1 MLSDTLMKNLNV
13 QGLCDDSRRVK
24 ANDLF
29 FSIPAEGADVFARN
43 AIAAG
48 AVAVVAET
56 VAPEGLTSKW
66 IQVSDVRAARLEAA
80 KIFYKDPFAKLS
92 CHAITGTN
100 GKTTSA
106 FLMDAM
112 LTASGRKVA
121 LLGTIKNKVGDVS
134 VPANLTTP
142 GLLDLFAFAAK
153 AVEVGCT
160 DLVMETSSHALHQ
173 GRVAGISYKS
183 GLFSNLTQDH
193 LDYHK
198 TMEAYFEAKKLLFT
212 KYQAADGVS
221 VINIDD
227 EHGAKLCEE
236 LKAAGRKVVGVSRL
250 GVAKADVKPNGVVE
264 NTEDGL
270 KFDLA
275 GFGTAGFGADAH
287 FETALCGD
295 FNVDNVMLVLSWANA
310 IGLSKDAMDKALAT
324 VRVPGRFEKV
334 WNKNGVHVVVDYA
347 HTPDALER
355 VLMTARSLCRGKLST
370 VFGCGG
376 DRDKTKRPIMGAIA
390 EKLADKAWLT
400 SDNPRTENPADIIN
414 DVRTGMKTEK
424 FEVVENRA
432 EAIARACAEL
442 KDGDWL
448 VVAGKGHEDYQI
460 IGKTKHHFDDHEEVV
475 KAMANV

>member
-1 MLSDTLMKNLNV
+1 MLSETLMKNLNV
-13 QGLCDDSRRVK
+13 RGLCDDSRRVK
-24 ANDLF
+24 AGDLF
-29 FSIPAEGADVFARN
+29 FSLPTEGYEVFARN
-43 AIAAG
+43 AVAAG
-48 AVAVVAET
+48 AVAVVGEN

-66 IQVSDVRAARLEAA
+66 IQVSNVKAARLEAA
-80 KIFYKDPFAKLS
+80 RIFYKDPFAKLT
-92 CHAITGTN
+92 CHAVTGTN

-112 LTASGRKVA
+112 LTAAGKKVA
-121 LLGTIKNKVGDVS
+121 LLGTIKNKVGNIS

-142 GLLDLFAFAAK
+142 GQLDLFAFAAK
-153 AVEVGCT
+153 AVDAGCT

-173 GRVAGISYKS
+173 GRVAGISYRS

-198 TMEAYFEAKKLLFT
+198 TMEAYFDAKKLLFT
-212 KYQAADGVS
+212 KYLASDGVA
-221 VINIDD
+221 VINVDD
-227 EHGAKLCEE
+227 AHGALLCDE
-236 LKAAGRKVVGVSRL
+236 LKPTGLKTVGVSRL
-250 GVAKADVKPNGVVE
+250 GSEKADVKPCGTVL

-270 KFDLA
+270 KFDLN
-275 GFGTAGFGADAH
+275 GFGCAASDAH

-310 IGLSKDAMDKALAT
+310 VGISKAAMDKALAE

-334 WNKNGVHVVVDYA
+334 WNKNGIHVIVDYA

-355 VLMTARSLCRGKLST
+355 VLMTARSLCRGKLSCI
-370 VFGCGG
+370 FGCGG
-376 DRDKTKRPIMGAIA
+376 DRDKTKRPIMGEIA
-390 EKLADKAWLT
+390 ERLSDKAWLT

-414 DVRTGMKTEK
+414 DVKAGMKTDK
-424 FEVVENRA
+424 FEVVELRD
-432 EAIARACAEL
+432 EAIKRACAEL

-475 KAMANV
+475 KAMENV

>member
-1 MLSDTLMKNLNV
+1 MLSESLMKNLNV
-13 QGLCDDSRRVK
+13 RGLCDDSRRVK
-24 ANDLF
+24 AGDLF
-29 FSIPAEGADVFARN
+29 FSMPAPNYDVFARD
-43 AIAAG
+43 AVAAG
-48 AVAVVAET
+48 AVAVVSQS

-66 IQVSDVRAARLEAA
+66 IQVADVKAARLEAA
-80 KIFYKDPFAKLS
+80 RNFYKDPFAKLT
-92 CHAITGTN
+92 CHAVTGTN

-112 LTASGRKVA
+112 LTAAGKKVA

-142 GLLDLFAFAAK
+142 GQLDLFAFAAK
-153 AVEVGCT
+153 AVEAGCT

-173 GRVAGISYKS
+173 GRVAGICYRS

-198 TMEAYFEAKKLLFT
+198 TMDAYFEAKKLLFT
-212 KYQAADGVS
+212 KYLSVEGVA

-227 EHGAKLCEE
+227 AYGEKLFDE
-236 LKAAGRKVVGVSRL
+236 LKSCGVKTVGVSRL
-250 GVAKADVKPNGVVE
+250 GSAKADVKPEGAVE

-270 KFDLA
+270 KFVLPA
-275 GFGTAGFGADAH
+275 VAADR
-287 FETALCGD
+287 FETPLCGD
-295 FNVDNVMLVLSWANA
+295 FNVDNVLLVLSWAKA
-310 IGLSKDAMDKALAT
+310 IGISETAMRKAIDT

-334 WNKNGVHVVVDYA
+334 WNKNGIHVVVDYA

-355 VLMTARSLCRGKLST
+355 VLMTARGLCRGKLSCI
-370 VFGCGG
+370 FGCGG
-376 DRDKTKRPIMGAIA
+376 DRDKTKRPIMGEIA
-390 EKLADKAWLT
+390 ERLSDKAWLT
-400 SDNPRTENPADIIN
+400 SDNPRTENPTDIIS
-414 DVRTGMKTEK
+414 DVKAGMKTDK
-424 FEVVENRA
+424 FEVVELRD
-432 EAIARACAEL
+432 EAIKRACAEL

-475 KAMANV
+475 KAMGNV

>member
-1 MLSDTLMKNLNV
+1 MISESLLEKLSVT
-13 QGLCDDSRRVK
+13 GLCDDSRKVK
-24 ANDLF
+24 PGNLF
-29 FSIPAEGADVFARN
+29 FSLPTEGYELFAQN
-43 AIAAG
+43 ALAAG
-48 AVAVVAET
+48 AVAVVGET
-56 VAPEGLTSKW
+56 VAPAGLTAKW
-66 IQVSDVRAARLEAA
+66 IQVADVKAARLEAA
-80 KIFYKDPFAKLS
+80 RIFYKDPFSKLT
-92 CHAITGTN
+92 CHAVTGTN

-112 LTASGRKVA
+112 LTAAGHKVA

-142 GLLDLFAFAAK
+142 GQLDLFAFAAK

-173 GRVAGISYKS
+173 GRVAGISYRS

-198 TMEAYFEAKKLLFT
+198 TMDAYFDAKKLLFT
-212 KYQAADGVS
+212 KYLAADGVA
-221 VINIDD
+221 VINVDD
-227 EHGAKLCEE
+227 AHGAKLCNE
-236 LKAAGRKVVGVSRL
+236 LKASGRKAVAVSRL
-250 GVAKADVKPNGVVE
+250 SAENADVKPSGTVE

-270 KFDLA
+270 KFNLS
-275 GFGTAGFGADAH
+275 GFGFDAH

-310 IGLSKDAMDKALAT
+310 IGLSKAAMDKALAE

-334 WNKNGVHVVVDYA
+334 WNRNGKHVIVDYA

-355 VLMTARSLCRGKLST
+355 VLMTARSLCRGKLSCI
-370 VFGCGG
+370 FGCGG

-390 EKLADKAWLT
+390 EKLSDKAWLT

-414 DVRTGMKTEK
+414 DVRAGMTTDK
-424 FEVVENRA
+424 FEVVEKRE

-442 KDGDWL
+442 KEGDWL
-448 VVAGKGHEDYQI
+448 VIAGKGHEDYQI
-460 IGKTKHHFDDHEEVV
+460 VGKVKHHFDDREEAV
-475 KAMANV
+475 KAMENV

>member
-1 MLSDTLMKNLNV
+1 MLSETLMKNLNV

-24 ANDLF
+24 VNDLF
-29 FSIPAEGADVFARN
+29 FSVPAAGADEFARN

-80 KIFYKDPFAKLS
+80 KIFYKDPFSKLD

-112 LTASGRKVA
+112 LTAAGRKVA
-121 LLGTIKNKVGDVS
+121 LLGTIKNKVGETS

-153 AVEVGCT
+153 AVDVGCS
-160 DLVMETSSHALHQ
+160 DLVMEASSHALHQ

-183 GLFSNLTQDH
+183 GLFSNRTQDH

-198 TMEAYFEAKKLLFT
+198 TMDAYFEAKKLLFT
-212 KYQAADGVS
+212 KYQALDGVS
-221 VINIDD
+221 VINVDD
-227 EHGAKLCEE
+227 EHGAFLCEE
-236 LKAAGRKVVGVSRL
+236 LKNAGRNVVGVSRL
-250 GVAKADVKPNGVVE
+250 GSDVADVKPLGTVE

-270 KFDLA
+270 KFDLQ
-275 GFGTAGFGADAH
+275 GFGNSAAETH

-295 FNVDNVMLVLSWANA
+295 FNVDNVMLVLSWAKA
-310 IGLSKDAMDKALAT
+310 IGLSKAAMDKALAE

-334 WNKNGVHVVVDYA
+334 WNKNGIHVVVDYA

-355 VLMTARSLCRGKLST
+355 VLATARSLCRGKLSV

-376 DRDKTKRPIMGAIA
+376 DRDRTKRPVMGAIA
-390 EKLADKAWLT
+390 EKMADKAWLT
-400 SDNPRTENPADIIN
+400 SDNPRTENPTEIID
-414 DVRTGMKTEK
+414 DVRAGMTSTN

-432 EAIARACAEL
+432 EAISRACSEL
-442 KDGDWL
+442 MDGDWL

-460 IGKTKHHFDDHEEVV
+460 VGKTKHHFDDHEEVV
-475 KAMANV
+475 KAMENV